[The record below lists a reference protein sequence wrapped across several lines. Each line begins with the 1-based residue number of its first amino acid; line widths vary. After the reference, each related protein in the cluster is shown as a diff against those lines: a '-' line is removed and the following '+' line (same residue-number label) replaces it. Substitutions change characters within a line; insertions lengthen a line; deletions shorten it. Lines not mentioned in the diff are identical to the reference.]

1 RRGVD
6 AARVPHCVSCR
17 RQPVA
22 RHARAPARRG
32 RRNGVPRRA
41 RLVGAHLRRYRVGAI
56 GDFLDDGKRR
66 WRVLA
71 RSGYSRRV
79 FRTGT
84 HRIVR
89 AGAIAQLS
97 FDRRSDG
104 CASRRFRRGNEDRR
118 VRHGDVAHGG
128 GGRRQR
134 HHRIRRSYR
143 PARDTLA
150 VGKRSSRTASVRR
163 IGRRGVSCRGRHPC
177 PLCRRCERAANWRR
191 HGANR
196 RAVLRLAP
204 APASD
209 AMIMRSDAPSWSLRD
224 VNHRPPGAPR
234 DTVSEA
240 SLEIDQGALTALI
253 GPNGAGK
260 TTLLRMLLGTIAPSS
275 GTILFRGRA
284 IREWSR
290 RDLARS
296 IGVVPQSE
304 GEPLFGVRELVAMGR
319 YPHLGPWQRERDEDV
334 RAVDRA
340 MTRCDVAQFADR
352 WTTTLSGGEQQRVR
366 LARALAQ
373 KPAILVLDEPTAS
386 LDIRHEMT
394 TFELLRRL
402 RIDGTTVLVATHNLN
417 LA

>member
-1 RRGVD
+1 
-6 AARVPHCVSCR
+6 
-17 RQPVA
+17 
-22 RHARAPARRG
+22 
-32 RRNGVPRRA
+32 
-41 RLVGAHLRRYRVGAI
+41 
-56 GDFLDDGKRR
+56 
-66 WRVLA
+66 
-71 RSGYSRRV
+71 
-79 FRTGT
+79 
-84 HRIVR
+84 
-89 AGAIAQLS
+89 
-97 FDRRSDG
+97 
-104 CASRRFRRGNEDRR
+104 
-118 VRHGDVAHGG
+118 
-128 GGRRQR
+128 
-134 HHRIRRSYR
+134 
-143 PARDTLA
+143 
-150 VGKRSSRTASVRR
+150 
-163 IGRRGVSCRGRHPC
+163 
-177 PLCRRCERAANWRR
+177 
-191 HGANR
+191 
-196 RAVLRLAP
+196 
-204 APASD
+204 
-209 AMIMRSDAPSWSLRD
+209 MRSDAPSWSLRD

-373 KPAILVLDEPTAS
+373 EPAILVLDEPTAS

-402 RIDGTTVLVATHNLN
+402 RIDGTTVLLATHNLN
-417 LA
+417 LAARYADTLVLMSRGRILAYGPAAEVLTPTRVATAYEWPVDVSPHSSGAPQVSPRSLESIA